1 MLVNAKLKI
10 RIDEKIIKTNQV
22 FTMTPKEY
30 YEYSYN
36 ITGVSKEK
44 ILPVEVKELNL
55 SYSFEN
61 VEIEPYNLDAL
72 KEINDFM
79 LDFWLTH

>member
-36 ITGVSKEK
+36 IIEIPKEK
-44 ILPVEVKELNL
+44 ILPIEVKELNL

-61 VEIEPYNLDAL
+61 VEIEPYNSDAL